1 MPSIEITTPTRPA
14 VGHNEGDAMSFDALA
29 ELRAAGNPI
38 EQLTPAQ
45 QDVLKGLTPA
55 EVATLNSVKARIDA
69 VSSDVEGHV
78 NVVGVGIF

>member
-1 MPSIEITTPTRPA
+1 
-14 VGHNEGDAMSFDALA
+14 MSFDALA

-45 QDVLKGLTPA
+45 QEVLKGLSPA

-69 VSSDVEGHV
+69 VSGDVEGHIA
-78 NVVGVGIF
+78 VVGVGIF